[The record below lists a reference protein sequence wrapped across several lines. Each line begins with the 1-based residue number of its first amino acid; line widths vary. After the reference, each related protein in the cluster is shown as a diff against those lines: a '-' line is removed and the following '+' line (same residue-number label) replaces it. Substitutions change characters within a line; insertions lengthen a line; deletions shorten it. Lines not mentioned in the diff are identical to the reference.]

1 MSLDTKYRPLSP
13 DDVLG
18 QKNSIKITRR
28 FISTGAGF
36 RQSYLFAG
44 QFGSGKTTLG
54 RILARGLLCENPSG
68 IGDPCNKCPTCRAL
82 IEIGTCQE
90 YVEVDAATNSGKA
103 DIKKIIEE
111 IQYTTFSGRQRIY
124 LFDEA
129 HQLSR
134 DALDAMLKP
143 MEENV
148 PGTENKKLVCI
159 FCTTEPEKMRSTIL
173 SRCAPAF
180 VIEAVPPKEIAGRL
194 EYICQQEGLKYD
206 FDVLTLISESV
217 ECHIRDAIKAIE
229 GVSMLGD
236 INMENVVDY
245 LRLDLNTAYLDVLEN
260 LGKDLPASVDAI
272 KRILERTSPVTCYE
286 KLADVTMMVYHA
298 SLGAVKPPN
307 YWDADRVKAISDQ
320 HGINLLSM
328 AKRFAS
334 RPTRATRAMLL
345 CDVGLIHHGGG
356 AVEKEQVVYLPS
368 PIQASIPVQEP
379 VVIPSSTENIVVPE
393 QKPETGG
400 KVAKVLK
407 SPALNGGGVYVDA
420 RAVGKCRSAGD
431 TCEVSKEVCDYLTP
445 ADFERLLGL
454 RLRELDV
461 SSGYTRRVDMGGS
474 GIVTPGG
481 NKG

>member
-18 QKNSIKITRR
+18 QKNIIKITRR
-28 FISTGAGF
+28 FASTGSGF
-36 RQSYLFAG
+36 KQSYLFAG

-54 RILARGLLCENPSG
+54 RLLARALLCENPSEN
-68 IGDPCNKCPTCRAL
+68 GDSCNKCPTCRAL
-82 IEIGTCQE
+82 IEVGACQE

-103 DIKKIIEE
+103 DIKKITEE
-111 IQYTTFSGRQRIY
+111 IQYATFSGRQRIY

-180 VIEAVPPKEIAGRL
+180 VIESVPPKEIAGRL

-206 FDVLTLISESV
+206 PDVLILIAESV

-229 GVSMLGD
+229 GVSMLGE
-236 INMENVVDY
+236 INMENVVEY
-245 LRLDLNTAYLDVLEN
+245 LRLDLNTVYLDLLEN
-260 LGKDLPASVDAI
+260 LGKDLLASMDAV

-286 KLADVTMMVYHA
+286 KLADVSMMVYHA
-298 SLGAVKPPN
+298 SLGAIKPPK
-307 YWDADRVKAISDQ
+307 YWDADRIKAISDQ

-328 AKRFAS
+328 AHRFAS
-334 RPTRATRAMLL
+334 RPIRATKAMLL
-345 CDVGLIHHGGG
+345 CDVGQIHHGGG
-356 AVEKEQVVYLPS
+356 AVQKEQVVY
-368 PIQASIPVQEP
+368 IPTPTQDPTPAPAQP
-379 VVIPSSTENIVVPE
+379 VTPSSTENIVVPE
-393 QKPETGG
+393 QKTETVG
-400 KVAKVLK
+400 KVTKALR

-420 RAVGKCRSAGD
+420 RAVGKSKSDD
-431 TCEVSKEVCDYLTP
+431 TPQVSKEVCAYLSP
-445 ADFERLLGL
+445 VDFERLLGL
-454 RLRELDV
+454 RLRELEGASGHTRRTNMG
-461 SSGYTRRVDMGGS
+461 SSGIITLGGD
-474 GIVTPGG
+474 
-481 NKG
+481 